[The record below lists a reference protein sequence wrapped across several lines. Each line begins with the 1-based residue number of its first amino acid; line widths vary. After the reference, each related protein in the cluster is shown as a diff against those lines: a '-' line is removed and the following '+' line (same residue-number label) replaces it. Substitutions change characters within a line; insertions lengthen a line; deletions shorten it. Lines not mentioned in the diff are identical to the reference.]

1 MEELP
6 GIRTNNAEIKSF
18 SDFCCYNR
26 RNLPESRSLC
36 FVRLIGYYSSLA
48 EDVEKTDCFL
58 SGRTAEKLFYLRTDN
73 FPKLNLNNDI
83 DFYSKCYEAWI
94 KNNFRD
100 LHTKY
105 IYNNSSVDRSIQ
117 LVRDIFLKF
126 RSNATQTIERNF
138 CIKLMFWL
146 DCICEKLSFKF
157 DSEYNAKII
166 FENVSGI
173 HEYLFCYLLALIDFD
188 ILLIQCEKDIDS
200 AAERL
205 HLSSSFVMGE
215 KREFHI
221 NAYDCRK
228 FPDKTSSNIV
238 NGSSENKIKIILP
251 ERPMSKRNNIHN
263 FSNNK
268 GQGLRCEKSIEELAK
283 SASSVVLIAIHNEKG
298 EVIGS
303 GSGIMIGRSG
313 FILTNN
319 HVARGGMFYSVK
331 IEDDDRIYETDE
343 IVKYNTIQ
351 DLAVIKIEHELV
363 PLKFYHG
370 EKLARGQRVVAIG
383 SPLGLFNTVSDGI
396 ISGFR
401 TIDCVEMIQYTAPTS
416 HGSSGGALL
425 NMYGEVIGISTAG
438 IDSGQNINLAVSYK
452 FINDFINGFIY

>member
-26 RNLPESRSLC
+26 RNLPESRNLC

-48 EDVEKTDCFL
+48 EDVEKTDYFL

-166 FENVSGI
+166 FENVIGI

-238 NGSSENKIKIILP
+238 NGSSENKINIILP
-251 ERPMSKRNNIHN
+251 
-263 FSNNK
+263 
-268 GQGLRCEKSIEELAK
+268 
-283 SASSVVLIAIHNEKG
+283 
-298 EVIGS
+298 
-303 GSGIMIGRSG
+303 
-313 FILTNN
+313 
-319 HVARGGMFYSVK
+319 
-331 IEDDDRIYETDE
+331 
-343 IVKYNTIQ
+343 
-351 DLAVIKIEHELV
+351 
-363 PLKFYHG
+363 
-370 EKLARGQRVVAIG
+370 
-383 SPLGLFNTVSDGI
+383 
-396 ISGFR
+396 
-401 TIDCVEMIQYTAPTS
+401 
-416 HGSSGGALL
+416 
-425 NMYGEVIGISTAG
+425 
-438 IDSGQNINLAVSYK
+438 
-452 FINDFINGFIY
+452 